1 MLRGLWT
8 FVVFLLITPGLA
20 LAALAVSLF
29 HPRSDFVM
37 RVGRLWSRALLAAV
51 GARVEY
57 SGVPPERWPQP
68 CIFLSNHQS
77 NVDIWALIAVLP
89 HSTRFVAKQV
99 LFRIPAMGWAMSA
112 AGFVPIDRANRA
124 RAIRSLE
131 LAAAQVRAG
140 MSVVLFPEGTRSRT
154 GELQPFKKGPFH
166 LAVRA
171 GVPVLPL
178 AISGSWRVM
187 PPRGMRVHPGPVHVR
202 ALPPID
208 PGSFEADDHE
218 GLRLRTRQV
227 IEEALRELGDVRSAQ
242 AAAP

>member
-8 FVVFLLITPGLA
+8 FVVFVFITPGLA
-20 LAALAVSLF
+20 LAAMAVALLR
-29 HPRSDFVM
+29 PRSEFVM
-37 RVGRLWSRALLAAV
+37 RVGRLWSRTLLAAV

-89 HSTRFVAKQV
+89 YSTRFVAKQA

-112 AGFVPIDRANRA
+112 AGFVPIDRGNRA
-124 RAIRSLE
+124 RAIRSLQ
-131 LAAAQVRAG
+131 LAAARIRDGV
-140 MSVVLFPEGTRSRT
+140 SVVLFPEGTRSRT

-166 LAVRA
+166 LALRA
-171 GVPVLPL
+171 GVPLLPL
-178 AISGSWRVM
+178 AISGSGRVM
-187 PPRGMRVHPGPVHVR
+187 PPRGMRVRPGPVRVR
-202 ALPPID
+202 ALSPID
-208 PGSFEADDHE
+208 PRSFEPDDHE

-227 IEEALRELGDVRSAQ
+227 IEEALRELADIQPPAGT
-242 AAAP
+242 AP